1 MEKIDTNKQRLTPGK
16 TASARTVVSENNIAK
31 AVWSGALEVFATPMM
46 IALME
51 QAACECLA
59 DGLDPGQTSVG
70 TEINVSHTAASPVGT
85 EIIATAT
92 IEAVSGRKVE
102 FIVTA
107 SDTSGEI
114 GRGKHTRFIVEA
126 DKFMKK
132 AETRT

>member
-1 MEKIDTNKQRLTPGK
+1 MQKIDTNKPRLALGK
-16 TASARTVVSENNIAK
+16 TATACTVVSENNIAK

-70 TEINVSHTAASPVGT
+70 TEINVSHTAASPIGT

-92 IEAVSGRKVE
+92 IEAIFGRKVE
-102 FIVTA
+102 FVVTA
-107 SDTSGEI
+107 SDSSGEI
-114 GRGKHTRFIVEA
+114 GRGKHTRFIVDTE
-126 DKFMKK
+126 KFMKK
-132 AETRT
+132 AETR